1 MGYTRVIQVAN
12 LSPSV
17 TREHMRNLFY
27 PIGRISDMKLF
38 PERDNPVIPVA
49 TKILFIKFDSSETV
63 SVALHLNNTVF
74 LDRMID
80 VRAYEPGKIPDETT
94 ALQAANALMMSHQA
108 TMSHLPMREDEVM
121 KTIINPNQKKRED
134 QIARTVV
141 ASNLPDVSIDQVM
154 NFFSQAGDVKFLR
167 AATGIDENGIEVRG
181 AFIEYAALN
190 SVSVALSLN
199 SAFFEKE
206 TIM

>member
-63 SVALHLNNTVF
+63 GVALHLNNTVF

-80 VRAYEPGKIPDETT
+80 VRAYEPGRSD
-94 ALQAANALMMSHQA
+94 L
-108 TMSHLPMREDEVM
+108 
-121 KTIINPNQKKRED
+121 TIQRYEQFLSYEISRKDTRRNN
-134 QIARTVV
+134 
-141 ASNLPDVSIDQVM
+141 SIT
-154 NFFSQAGDVKFLR
+154 SC
-167 AATGIDENGIEVRG
+167 
-181 AFIEYAALN
+181 
-190 SVSVALSLN
+190 
-199 SAFFEKE
+199 
-206 TIM
+206 